1 MKNHGY
7 NSTWILGIFL
17 LLIQGCSKTGPDGL
31 GGPWV
36 KGTLEGSVSVTDE
49 FGNPLEEKSG
59 FTIKFESVDLTA
71 TTDESGYFRVDELP
85 TGTYNISC
93 SKQGFVT
100 TRIIGYGFIGGGDVD
115 MGLIW
120 MTPPSTTQVSDIHLE
135 PGEYSDITFS
145 GTISPVPTDEERRHI
160 RLFFHKTSDV
170 SSENYIYTEYITP
183 YVEEEANG
191 SFSMQLFPHR
201 ISEDLFY
208 DDTDIYYV
216 KAYGVSYP
224 DWGYPDL
231 ETGLRIYPSLNKGG
245 SSSVAVLE
253 MYDFQ

>member
-7 NSTWILGIFL
+7 IGPLILSMFL
-17 LLIQGCSKTGPDGL
+17 LLSQSCSKTGPDGL

-36 KGTLEGSVSVTDE
+36 KGALEGYVGATDE
-49 FGNPLEEKSG
+49 FGKPMEENSG
-59 FTIKFESVDLTA
+59 FNIKFESVDLKA
-71 TTDESGYFRVDELP
+71 TTDESGYFRVDDLP
-85 TGTYNISC
+85 TGTYNIIC

-100 TRIIGYGFIGGGDVD
+100 ARIIGYGFIGGGDVN
-115 MGLIW
+115 MGSIW
-120 MTPPSTTQVSDIHLE
+120 MMPPSTTQVSDIYLE

-170 SSENYIYTEYITP
+170 SSENYLYTDIVTP
-183 YVEEEANG
+183 YVEEEENG
-191 SFSMQLFPHR
+191 SFSMQLFPYH
-201 ISEDLFY
+201 ISEDFY
-208 DDTDIYYV
+208 NDNIDTYYV
-216 KAYGVSYP
+216 KAYGISYR